1 MEVWQRKSELPVNSD
16 AVTETS
22 ASGETRPT
30 SCYVALCAPLKGWF
44 CTELIELL
52 KLVIPI
58 CLTLVFTQAIFIV
71 SLVFVGQIGPLDTVA
86 AGLSVSIINITGIS
100 VTYGL
105 STAVDT
111 LCSQAFGNQNYKR
124 VGIIFQQGI
133 IIIGLCMFPVLAL
146 WLNMETI
153 LTLLHQDPCVIRL
166 TAQYIKIFSFALPG
180 VFLVI
185 LLAKYLQSQSILAV
199 FILVG
204 LISNIMSV
212 ALHAAFIF
220 GAKMGYTGAI
230 TAMTISQGVSPIFVL
245 LYMWSCGLHRKT
257 WGGWSWECMMD
268 WWPFIKLAI
277 PGLLMVGFEWWS
289 YEIGGLVLGTVSKAE
304 QGIHYIILNI
314 NTVLFSSALATGISA
329 SIRVGNELGAGNATQ
344 ARRVFYMTIFITL
357 CEVTFLAVGIHTF
370 KEQIGKIFTKDQM
383 LLHQCS
389 KMMDLLAFFIYF
401 DHLQGALG
409 GVLRGSGRQFL
420 GAVVNFI
427 SFYVIGLPLGI
438 TLALWMEMGSRGI
451 WMGLLC
457 GALTETVVFVI
468 VLLRTDWDKQAS
480 LAIKTAR
487 SNPLRPIKKEDE
499 EEPLQQTFELLEKH
513 IDTGESPCSVDTV
526 GMVEEV
532 PLEMGTVHRRGGVVN
547 SDEEE
552 VVIVEKGGVRA
563 EDRHGGAASSDEE
576 EVILEKKPRRE
587 DTLPLPLPPP
597 PPTVEEEDEEVM
609 NKDGEKETFIVSE
622 QGGRGR
628 GGGGTSAGK
637 SWAIYQYSKTKLLL
651 SKALFMVA
659 AVTILIVGII
669 ASTQPYVQPLTK
681 SLQCNDTSIYE
692 L

>member
-1 MEVWQRKSELPVNSD
+1 MSDNHVSFNETVIGIIVMEVWQRKTELPVNRN
-16 AVTETS
+16 AVAETS
-22 ASGETRPT
+22 EAGDVTRPT
-30 SCYVALCAPLKGWF
+30 SWYEALCAPLKGWF
-44 CTELIELL
+44 CTELMELL
-52 KLVIPI
+52 KLFIPI
-58 CLTLVFTQAIFIV
+58 CLTLVFTQVIFIV

-100 VTYGL
+100 VAYGL
-105 STAVDT
+105 STAIDNP
-111 LCSQAFGNQNYKR
+111 LFP
-124 VGIIFQQGI
+124 
-133 IIIGLCMFPVLAL
+133 GLWKSKLQEGWNNFSTRSCHHRTM
-146 WLNMETI
+146 
-153 LTLLHQDPCVIRL
+153 HDPCVIRL
-166 TAQYIKIFSFALPG
+166 TAQYIRIFSSALPG

-204 LISNIMSV
+204 LISNILSV

-230 TAMTISQGVSPIFVL
+230 AAMTISQGVSPIFVL
-245 LYMWSCGLHRKT
+245 IYMWSCGLHRKT

-289 YEIGGLVLGTVSKAE
+289 YEIGGLVVGTISKSE

-329 SIRVGNELGAGNATQ
+329 SIRVGNELGAGNAIQ
-344 ARRVFYMTIFITL
+344 AKRVFHMTIFITL
-357 CEVTFLAVGIHTF
+357 CEVTFLAVGLHTL
-370 KEQIGKIFTKDQM
+370 KLQIGKIFTKDQL
-383 LLHQCS
+383 LLHKCS
-389 KMMDLLAFFIYF
+389 NMMDLLAFFIYF

-438 TLALWMEMGSRGI
+438 TLALWMEMGTRGI
-451 WMGLLC
+451 WWGLLC
-457 GALTETVVFVI
+457 GALTETIVFVT
-468 VLLRTDWDKQAS
+468 VLLRTDWDKQANV
-480 LAIKTAR
+480 AIKTAR
-487 SNPLRPIKKEDE
+487 SHPLRPVKKEDE
-499 EEPLQQTFELLEKH
+499 EEPLQQTFELHEKH
-513 IDTGESPCSVDTV
+513 LEPGYHVGTVATLGEVTVEMDTV
-526 GMVEEV
+526 QGKVA
-532 PLEMGTVHRRGGVVN
+532 VVN

-552 VVIVEKGGVRA
+552 VVIVEKGGVSA
-563 EDRHGGAASSDEE
+563 QDKHSGVASSDEE
-576 EVILEKKPRRE
+576 EVILEKKSSME
-587 DTLPLPLPPP
+587 DVLPSPLPLPPP
-597 PPTVEEEDEEVM
+597 PPTVEDEDEEAV

-622 QGGRGR
+622 QGRRGD
-628 GGGGTSAGK
+628 TSAGK
-637 SWAIYQYSKTKLLL
+637 SWAVYQYSKTKLLL
-651 SKALFMVA
+651 SKAPFMVA
-659 AVTILIVGII
+659 AVAILVVGIV